1 MKKSNLFL
9 AGVCLT
15 HFAFASVN
23 TDTEAKLKAE
33 DNVELYFSPDPLQD
47 HQPWIKQIQSA
58 KKSIQMVIFHLNDK
72 NVISALTDAVKRG
85 VKVQVIVDRL
95 SLILPPFA
103 STKRKLIAGG
113 AEVTACSKGF
123 KITHQKSLVVDS
135 HTALVTS
142 MNLTKKV
149 STTRD
154 WIVETSDPS
163 VIAEMNAVFAT
174 DLENAKTG
182 AGSSPKLTS
191 SNLLWSPVN
200 SEAKILNLINSAKKT
215 IISTVENLGSPTIQT
230 AYIAAAKRGV
240 DVRVITPLC
249 DIADPRT
256 DHNVPFAKDL
266 ANNGVKSNMMP
277 DPQTADQPYI
287 HAKMILVDSQQA
299 YIGSVNFSENSLHNS
314 REAGIIFKNSKA
326 SAILQNEFN
335 KDWAHAVNAN
345 GSLPSCGSGQ
355 LPAPSGPDG
364 KLFNT
369 GVFSDAR

>member
-1 MKKSNLFL
+1 MKKLILFL
-9 AGVCLT
+9 VSVCLT
-15 HFAFASVN
+15 RFTFANVN
-23 TDTEAKLKAE
+23 TTADAKITAE
-33 DNVELYFSPDPLQD
+33 DNVQLYFSPDPLQD

-72 NVISALTDAVKRG
+72 DVITALTDAVKRG

-113 AEVTACSKGF
+113 VEVTTCSKGF

-135 HTALVTS
+135 NTALVTS

-149 STTRD
+149 ASTRD
-154 WIVETSDPS
+154 WIVETSDPTI
-163 VIAEMNAVFAT
+163 IAEMNAVFAT

-182 AGSSPKLTS
+182 AGITPKLTNT
-191 SNLLWSPVN
+191 NLLWSPVN
-200 SEAKILNLINSAKKT
+200 SEEKIINLMNSAKKT
-215 IISTVENLGSPTIQT
+215 IISTVENLGSPTIQA

-240 DVRVITPLC
+240 DVKIITPLC
-249 DIADPRT
+249 DIADPRS
-256 DHNVPFAKDL
+256 DHNVPFARDL
-266 ANNGVKSNMMP
+266 AKNGIKSNMMP
-277 DPQTADQPYI
+277 DPQTADQPYM
-287 HAKMILVDSQQA
+287 HAKMILIDSQQA

-335 KDWAHAVNAN
+335 KDWSHTVSAT
-345 GSLPSCGSGQ
+345 GSLPSCG
-355 LPAPSGPDG
+355 AA
-364 KLFNT
+364 K
-369 GVFSDAR
+369 